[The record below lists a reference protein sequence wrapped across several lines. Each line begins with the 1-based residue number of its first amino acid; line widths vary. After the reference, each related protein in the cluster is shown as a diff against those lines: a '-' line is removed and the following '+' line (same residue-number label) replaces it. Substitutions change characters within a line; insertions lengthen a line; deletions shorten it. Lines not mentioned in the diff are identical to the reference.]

1 MIKIK
6 NLHKQFGKLKVLKGI
21 DVNVSRGEIIAII
34 GPSGSGKST
43 FLRCINRLEEPTKGD
58 ILINGKSIMDK
69 STDINLMRQELGMVF
84 QHFNLFPHKTVM
96 ENITL
101 APMKLKKIPK
111 EIAEKKAIELL
122 DKVGLVDK
130 QSAYPNQLSGGQKQ
144 RIAIAR
150 ALAMEPEIM
159 LFDEP
164 TSSLDPEMIK
174 EVLDVMIDLAKDGM
188 TMLIVTHEMGFAKNV
203 ATRILFMNDGKILE
217 DEEPIEFFANPK
229 HDRIKEFLYKVLNK

>member
-1 MIKIK
+1 MIKIT

-21 DVNVSRGEIIAII
+21 DIDVAKGEIIAII

-43 FLRCINRLEEPTKGD
+43 FLRCINRLEEPTEGD
-58 ILINGKSIMDK
+58 IIINGKSIMDK
-69 STDINLMRQELGMVF
+69 STDINLMRRELGMVF

-111 EIAEKKAIELL
+111 EAAEKKAVELL

-130 QSAYPNQLSGGQKQ
+130 QNAYPNQLSGGQKQ

-174 EVLDVMIDLAKDGM
+174 EVLDVMIDLAKEGM

-217 DEEPIEFFANPK
+217 DEEPIEFFAHPK